1 MEIQRDRDAPT
12 LPDELLSLLFREV
25 VSSGSDNSS
34 FLRPERT
41 SAPLNLSWVNSQ
53 WRRVSLS
60 TPELWTSIALPNARS
75 RNANPNPNPTNG
87 DAELLKLYISR
98 SGNILPFSFALD
110 YGGIQAEEHRSEEC
124 DTAMERHI
132 AGMHRLTLILDAIRH
147 RWRIPVVRCR
157 SVEALTVFLMSLVLG
172 APLLEHLLV
181 AISPPSVTQSG
192 ESEEDNSRIER
203 MLDLAHC
210 SSLTSIILQCPQLR
224 LNPFLPDESSLGNL
238 TSLAINISS
247 SQTDAFTWLQCSPY
261 LEEVSIRFFNAPPF
275 MLPHGLPLTLNHLR
289 QVTLV
294 CLSGVNEEPSDPVS
308 FLSLLCLPALR
319 VFRLDMDGS
328 LRSDQGWPHVLN
340 LLRRS
345 GSRTNQ
351 RFGPPLEGLELLGT
365 PMTVSELL
373 DILELAPR
381 MKSLAIDDVLTSD
394 DVLQRLSGPDSS
406 NSLMSANTQFPLCP
420 DLETLSLHACQ
431 ASLPVLASM
440 ASSRCRRFK
449 TRMSI
454 VDARET
460 KEDSKTEV
468 DDERGFKTLKIL
480 ELLHSYKSLPSI
492 SERPEF
498 EDCQKDGLRIV
509 QILQPSSRNYLAH
522 HQ

>member
-1 MEIQRDRDAPT
+1 MENQRDHGAPT

-25 VSSGSDNSS
+25 VSYGSDNSS

-60 TPELWTSIALPNARS
+60 TPELWTSIALPSERS
-75 RNANPNPNPTNG
+75 RNANPNPNPANG

-98 SGNILPFSFALD
+98 SGNIFSFSFALD
-110 YGGIQAEEHRSEEC
+110 YGGLQAEEHRSQEF
-124 DTAMERHI
+124 DNTMEVHI
-132 AGMHRLTLILDAIRH
+132 AGMHRLTSILDAIRH
-147 RWRIPVVRCR
+147 RWRITVVQCR
-157 SVEALTVFLMSLVLG
+157 SVEALTILLMSLVLG
-172 APLLEHLLV
+172 APLLEHLLIV
-181 AISPPSVTQSG
+181 ISPPSVTQSV
-192 ESEEDNSRIER
+192 ESEEDNSRIEHI
-203 MLDLAHC
+203 LDLARC
-210 SSLTSIILQCPQLR
+210 SNLASVVLQCPQLR
-224 LNPFLPDESSLGNL
+224 LNPFLPDDASLGNL
-238 TSLAINISS
+238 TSLAINTSS

-289 QVTLV
+289 QVTLI

-319 VFRLDMDGS
+319 VFRLLMDGS
-328 LRSDQGWPHVLN
+328 FGSDQGWPHVPN

-351 RFGPPLEGLELLGT
+351 RFGPPLEELELLGT
-365 PMTVSELL
+365 PMTMSELL

-381 MKSLAIDDVLTSD
+381 MKSLAIDDALTSD
-394 DVLQRLSGPDSS
+394 DVLQRLSSPDSS
-406 NSLMSANTQFPLCP
+406 NFRTSDNTQLPMCP
-420 DLETLSLHACQ
+420 GLETLSLHACQ

-440 ASSRCRRFK
+440 VSSRSRRSR
-449 TRMSI
+449 TCISI
-454 VDARET
+454 VSARET
-460 KEDSKTEV
+460 KEDSRIEV
-468 DDERGFKTLKIL
+468 DDECGFRTLKIL
-480 ELLHSYKSLPSI
+480 KLFHSYKSLPPI
-492 SERPEF
+492 SECPEF

-509 QILQPSSRNYLAH
+509 QTPEPSSRNCSVH